1 MAQPRPTHWGH
12 ARQLLQAGP
21 AVGVRRPSQ
30 LAPCT
35 THTLPRARPH
45 RRVPADPCGFS
56 PQAPRGRTQAP
67 RAAWEA
73 RKAPTGEIETQRTGD
88 RLSETGRE
96 RLGDDHSDFTATS
109 ETCPQRARPTGS
121 LVLEPP
127 GRPVGRQ
134 AAVSTEG
141 QWGAGDRHSATCGL
155 TYARDPWIPAC
166 HPCPLAP
173 RQGTVPAPPSLPSG
187 QRGGGG
193 LRSSTGHR
201 SQAVLLPGPSP
212 TPSGLALGRGG
223 PPGEPAKRV
232 QSLRDRGADVT
243 LSMRTEWQLGHRR
256 QPCLPASFWSHKLKW
271 PSMLPAWP
279 AGLRP
284 LTAFGASDCQRPS
297 GVCPRRAQGSVLPQA
312 QGGGG
317 GARRQSPSEGAHVSW
332 SRSHVPLRQGR
343 ASGGRPA
350 TGHQLGPEALCGSPF
365 PSR

>member
-1 MAQPRPTHWGH
+1 M
-12 ARQLLQAGP
+12 
-21 AVGVRRPSQ
+21 
-30 LAPCT
+30 T
-35 THTLPRARPH
+35 TR
-45 RRVPADPCGFS
+45 
-56 PQAPRGRTQAP
+56 
-67 RAAWEA
+67 
-73 RKAPTGEIETQRTGD
+73 I
-88 RLSETGRE
+88 
-96 RLGDDHSDFTATS
+96 
-109 ETCPQRARPTGS
+109 
-121 LVLEPP
+121 LEPP
-127 GRPVGRQ
+127 PKHAHSERGRRGREYWSRQGGPWAARQRSAQRASGALAIVTPPPVGSHMLETPGYQ
-134 AAVSTEG
+134 P
-141 QWGAGDRHSATCGL
+141 ATPV
-155 TYARDPWIPAC
+155 PWLPGRG
-166 HPCPLAP
+166 PSQPL
-173 RQGTVPAPPSLPSG
+173 PPSRRGSG
-187 QRGGGG
+187 VGGG

-350 TGHQLGPEALCGSPF
+350 TGHRLGPEALCGSPF

>member
-166 HPCPLAP
+166 HPRPS
-173 RQGTVPAPPSLPSG
+173 PSLPPVG
-187 QRGGGG
+187 AAGWGGPEEQ
-193 LRSSTGHR
+193 HR
-201 SQAVLLPGPSP
+201 AQVP
-212 TPSGLALGRGG
+212 GG
-223 PPGEPAKRV
+223 PPP
-232 QSLRDRGADVT
+232 
-243 LSMRTEWQLGHRR
+243 
-256 QPCLPASFWSHKLKW
+256 
-271 PSMLPAWP
+271 
-279 AGLRP
+279 RP
-284 LTAFGASDCQRPS
+284 LPYALGTSVGA
-297 GVCPRRAQGSVLPQA
+297 GWAT
-312 QGGGG
+312 G
-317 GARRQSPSEGAHVSW
+317 GARKE
-332 SRSHVPLRQGR
+332 
-343 ASGGRPA
+343 
-350 TGHQLGPEALCGSPF
+350 GPEP
-365 PSR
+365 P